1 MAKYFRYFPKT
12 IYNLEGSNS
21 LDTVT
26 NLTASFS
33 FDETL
38 TENSISYYNYT
49 VPDGETP
56 EIVANKF
63 YGASE
68 KHWIILKMNKIFDVK
83 TDWPIEQRVLNEI
96 IRSKYANNWMTE
108 TFEITDEVGNLL
120 VTENGE
126 SLIFETGRE
135 RDGLEWAISNNHSF
149 YKIETRL
156 FPVTG
161 ERTVDKIRITEE
173 DYNNLIEQ
181 TNSYTLSDGNVL
193 TVSITKSRMS
203 FYDYE
208 VEQNDAKRIIKILK
222 SDFVPTVDQEF
233 VRVISNV

>member
-12 IYNLEGSNS
+12 IYNLDGSNS

-33 FDETL
+33 FDKSL
-38 TENSISYYNYT
+38 AENSVAYYQYT

-68 KHWIILKMNKIFDVK
+68 KHWIILKMNNIFDVK
-83 TDWPIEQRVLNEI
+83 TDWPLEQRVLNEV
-96 IRSKYANNWMTE
+96 IRSKYANNWITE
-108 TFEITDEVGNLL
+108 TIEMTDEEGNLF
-120 VTENGE
+120 VAENGE
-126 SLIFETGRE
+126 SLIYETGKE
-135 RDGLEWAISNNHSF
+135 RDGLEWAIINNHSF

-161 ERTVDKIRITEE
+161 EKTIDKLQITEE
-173 DYNNLIEQ
+173 DYNNLVEE
-181 TNSYTLSDGNVL
+181 NASYTLSDGNTL
-193 TVSITKSRMS
+193 TVSTTKTRMS

-208 VEQNDAKRIIKILK
+208 VEGNDAKRIIKILK
-222 SDFVPTVDQEF
+222 NEFVSTVDQEF
-233 VRVISNV
+233 IEVISNV

>member
-12 IYNLEGSNS
+12 IYSLNGSNS

-33 FDETL
+33 FDESL
-38 TENSISYYNYT
+38 TENSISYYQYT

-63 YGASE
+63 YGGPE
-68 KHWIILKMNKIFDVK
+68 KHWIILKMNNIFDVK
-83 TDWPIEQRVLNEI
+83 TDWPIEQRILNEV
-96 IRSKYANNWMTE
+96 IRSKYANNWITE
-108 TFEITDEVGNLL
+108 TIEMTDEEGNLF
-120 VTENGE
+120 VAENGE
-126 SLIFETGRE
+126 SLIYETGKD
-135 RDGLEWAISNNHSF
+135 RDGLEWAILNNHSF

-161 ERTVDKIRITEE
+161 EKTVDKIQITED
-173 DYNNLIEQ
+173 DYNNLVEESA
-181 TNSYTLSDGNVL
+181 NYTLSDGNTL
-193 TVSITKSRMS
+193 TVSITKTRMS

-208 VEQNDAKRIIKILK
+208 VEQNDAKRDIKILK